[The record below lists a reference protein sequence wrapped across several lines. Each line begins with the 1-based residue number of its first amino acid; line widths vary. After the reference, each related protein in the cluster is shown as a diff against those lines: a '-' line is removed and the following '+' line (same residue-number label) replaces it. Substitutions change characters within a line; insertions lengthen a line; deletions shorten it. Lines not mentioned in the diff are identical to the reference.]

1 MNLASHF
8 NGPFQILEGIDK
20 VANKLV
26 LPAISRLHHVVGVIA
41 ILPKFN
47 DKITPIQQQ
56 QALIPNF

>member
-1 MNLASHF
+1 MKLAPHF
-8 NGPFQILEGIDK
+8 NGPFQILEGINK

-26 LPAISRLHHVVGVIA
+26 LLAISRLHHVVGIIA

-56 QALIPNF
+56 ALIPFF